1 MWLEHILL
9 TICDKFDFF
18 FLNDKKRKIIM
29 LCVMTYEAF
38 KFVIFYV
45 VSYTILIK
53 VYYIVKVMHIAL
65 LNLEFVVKQKETD

>member
-1 MWLEHILL
+1 MI
-9 TICDKFDFF
+9 
-18 FLNDKKRKIIM
+18 RKEREIIM